1 MENISVKLPDGSI
14 KQLPKGSTGLDLAL
28 SIGPGLAKD
37 AVAIEINNIQKDLS
51 DTLEDNSSVSIIT
64 IKSNEGL
71 EIMRHTLAA
80 QVLASAP
87 TLSSIRSLSD
97 IPQVLSEIGSS
108 PQLFNALLISSPLTA
123 SIPRTWSLINLI
135 ILLLLLAFMA

>member
-51 DTLEDNSSVSIIT
+51 DTLEAVSYT
-64 IKSNEGL
+64 HL
-71 EIMRHTLAA
+71 TL
-80 QVLASAP
+80 P
-87 TLSSIRSLSD
+87 TKRI
-97 IPQVLSEIGSS
+97 V
-108 PQLFNALLISSPLTA
+108 
-123 SIPRTWSLINLI
+123 
-135 ILLLLLAFMA
+135 

>member
-51 DTLEDNSSVSIIT
+51 DTCLLYTSPSPRDLRRSRMPSS
-64 IKSNEGL
+64 
-71 EIMRHTLAA
+71 A
-80 QVLASAP
+80 
-87 TLSSIRSLSD
+87 
-97 IPQVLSEIGSS
+97 
-108 PQLFNALLISSPLTA
+108 
-123 SIPRTWSLINLI
+123 
-135 ILLLLLAFMA
+135 